1 MPNKK
6 IYYKGEPLSPV
17 LRAND
22 LLFGAK
28 EPDESVTVFDHW
40 HQNENALKPF
50 GINRCGQLTWN
61 GELVGKDIPEETL
74 TQIET
79 NKTDIFDLQDDVGG
93 LNDIVTDL
101 DPIVRDNESKLAT
114 LEPKVATNE
123 DKIQTLSN
131 KQTLIADGSLT
142 IDLSLGIHCF
152 ITVEDDAVITLESSD
167 TTPFC
172 LYFSNSDEHEVTIT
186 DAVYLQG
193 TEPRILSTE
202 YQVIGD
208 FDQMPKISGI
218 IETIDEPDLMMM
230 SVGGD
235 EA

>member
-22 LLFGAK
+22 LLLGAK
-28 EPDESVTVFDHW
+28 EPDDSVTVFDHW

-61 GELVGKDIPEETL
+61 GEPVG
-74 TQIET
+74 
-79 NKTDIFDLQDDVGG
+79 
-93 LNDIVTDL
+93 
-101 DPIVRDNESKLAT
+101 
-114 LEPKVATNE
+114 
-123 DKIQTLSN
+123 TLSN

-172 LYFSNSDEHEVTIT
+172 LYFSNPDAYEVEIE
-186 DAVYLQG
+186 DADYMQG
-193 TEPRILSTE
+193 NPPRILSE
-202 YQVIGD
+202 NYQIVGD
-208 FDQMPKISGI
+208 FISVPKIAGV
-218 IETIDEPDLMMM
+218 IECVVCDGLVMNND
-230 SVGGD
+230 
-235 EA
+235 